1 MRRISYTPALI
12 AHGGAGGRAQAAERP
27 ARKRGLIAAVERG
40 AGILREGG
48 SALDAVIATV
58 SALEDDGLFNAG
70 YGSVLTTAGRPEMD
84 AGVMVAER
92 MPSAPADGGTRR
104 RITLRAGG
112 VVLVSRVRNPIQVA
126 RAVMERTPHVLFG
139 GVAAERIARQAGL
152 RLCRPDQLV
161 SPRARERWLATRHNT
176 ALPANDA
183 NQHGTVGAVAVD
195 GCGNLA
201 AATSTGGVSGKMP
214 GRIGDSAIIGAGLFA
229 NAAGA
234 ASATGSGE
242 AIMKVALCREA
253 VLALT
258 RARAPEAAAGRIADL
273 YAETGAEAGIV
284 LVDEQG
290 RFGYAHNAQA
300 MEVAM
305 FDPVGG
311 VRHLLAGRLEL
322 PRERYNL
329 SNR

>member
-1 MRRISYTPALI
+1 MRRVNFTPALI

-27 ARKRGLIAAVERG
+27 ARKRGLIEAAERG
-40 AGILREGG
+40 AAILREGG

-92 MPSAPADGGTRR
+92 TAPASAGTRR
-104 RITLRAGG
+104 RVTLRAGG
-112 VVLVSRVRNPIQVA
+112 VVLVSRVRNPIQLA
-126 RAVMERTPHVLFG
+126 RAVMERTPHVLIG
-139 GVAAERIARQAGL
+139 GAAAERIARQAGL

-161 SPRARERWLATRHNT
+161 SPRARARWLATRQTVT
-176 ALPANDA
+176 ATD
-183 NQHGTVGAVAVD
+183 QHGTVGAVAVD
-195 GCGNLA
+195 SCGNLA

-253 VLALT
+253 VIALS
-258 RARAPEAAAGRIADL
+258 RARPQEAAVIAITQL
-273 YAETGAEAGIV
+273 HAETGSEAGVV
-284 LVDEQG
+284 LVDERG

-322 PRERYNL
+322 PRER
-329 SNR
+329 SGIDSR

>member
-1 MRRISYTPALI
+1 MRRINFTPALI
-12 AHGGAGGRAQAAERP
+12 AHGGAGGLAQAAERP
-27 ARKRGLIAAVERG
+27 ARKRGLLAAVERG

-92 MPSAPADGGTRR
+92 AASAPAGGNTRR
-104 RITLRAGG
+104 RVTLRAGG
-112 VVLVSRVRNPIQVA
+112 VVLVSRVRNPIQLA
-126 RAVMERTPHVLFG
+126 RAVMERTPHVLVG

-161 SPRARERWLATRHNT
+161 SPRARERWLATRRSLAPSANNT
-176 ALPANDA
+176 

-195 GCGNLA
+195 SRGNLA
-201 AATSTGGVSGKMP
+201 AATSTGGVTGKMP

-253 VLALT
+253 VLALSRK
-258 RARAPEAAAGRIADL
+258 RAQEAAVLRIADL
-273 YAETGAEAGIV
+273 HAETGAEAGII
-284 LVDEQG
+284 LVDEHG
-290 RFGYAHNAQA
+290 HFGYAHNAPA

-322 PRERYNL
+322 ARERDGIG
-329 SNR
+329 NR

>member
-1 MRRISYTPALI
+1 MRRMNFTPALI
-12 AHGGAGGRAQAAERP
+12 AHGGAGGLAQAAERP
-27 ARKRGLIAAVERG
+27 ARRRGLLAAVERG

-92 MPSAPADGGTRR
+92 TASAPAGTRR
-104 RITLRAGG
+104 RVTLRAGG
-112 VVLVSRVRNPIQVA
+112 VVLVSRVRNPIQLA
-126 RAVMERTPHVLFG
+126 RAVMERTPHVLVG

-161 SPRARERWLATRHNT
+161 SPRARERWLATRRSIVPSANNT
-176 ALPANDA
+176 

-195 GCGNLA
+195 SRGNLA
-201 AATSTGGVSGKMP
+201 AATSTGGVTGKMP

-253 VLALT
+253 VLALSRK
-258 RARAPEAAAGRIADL
+258 RAQEAAALRIADL
-273 YAETGAEAGIV
+273 HAETGAEAGIV

-290 RFGYAHNAQA
+290 HFGYAHNAQA

-311 VRHLLAGRLEL
+311 VRHVLAGRLEL
-322 PRERYNL
+322 PRERNGIG
-329 SNR
+329 NR